1 MFNPITAAAL
11 ARARRQDLLIDAD
24 NARRA
29 RQARRAEVGSWVVSG
44 EFWVPPHLNPTR
56 P

>member
-11 ARARRQDLLIDAD
+11 AQARRQDLLTDAA

-29 RQARRAEVGSWVVSG
+29 DRARRAPARHQAEIGMLPPPAMTCG
-44 EFWVPPHLNPTR
+44 EI
-56 P
+56 

>member
-11 ARARRQDLLIDAD
+11 ARARRQDLLIDAH

-29 RQARRAEVGSWVVSG
+29 HQARRAPARHQAEIGVLPPPAMTCG
-44 EFWVPPHLNPTR
+44 EI
-56 P
+56 

>member
-24 NARRA
+24 NAR
-29 RQARRAEVGSWVVSG
+29 QARRAPARHQAEIGMLPPAAMTCG
-44 EFWVPPHLNPTR
+44 EF
-56 P
+56 